1 MIFSPLNQR
10 YGVIIALHK
19 CVFVLEQFLGDLE
32 GCSHVP
38 RCHQSTGV

>member
-19 CVFVLEQFLGDLE
+19 CVCVLEQFLGE